1 LNIVVCINAGIDV
14 IAIAVYCASTRAI
27 AVTGAGIVG
36 VNRASAVTGAV
47 SIY

>member
-36 VNRASAVTGAV
+36 INRASTVTGTI
-47 SIY
+47 SIH